1 MEAIEKTWDE
11 EKELAWMEI
20 REFISEGIEDIKND
34 NLLSVD
40 EVFTKL
46 ESKFGNAKI

>member
-40 EVFTKL
+40 EVFDEL
-46 ESKFGNAKI
+46 ERKHKNAKV